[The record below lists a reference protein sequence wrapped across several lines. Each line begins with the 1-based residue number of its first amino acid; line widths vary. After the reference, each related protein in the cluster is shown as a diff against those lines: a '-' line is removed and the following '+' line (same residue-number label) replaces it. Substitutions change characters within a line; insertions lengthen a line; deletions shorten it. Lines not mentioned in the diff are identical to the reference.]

1 MKKTL
6 LILTA
11 ALALLLATASAALG
25 QSTGTISGI
34 VSDQSGA
41 IVAGANVRAQIPATN
56 YKRETTTATNG
67 FYRFNQLPVGV
78 YTIEV
83 EAAGFKKTVTR
94 EIALSVNDSLTL
106 DINLEVGQVSETV
119 TVSEAAAAV
128 NTETSVLGKTVD
140 NRTLNDLPSECRTVL
155 AYGQNNPNADLARTQ
170 ASKWVAD
177 KPAGPPP
184 PH

>member
-1 MKKTL
+1 MRTSAVNSFPAWKLQSWETGLFLRCTCPRRSHTPKPRFYSTSEDPMKKTL

-78 YTIEV
+78 YTIE
-83 EAAGFKKTVTR
+83 
-94 EIALSVNDSLTL
+94 
-106 DINLEVGQVSETV
+106 
-119 TVSEAAAAV
+119 
-128 NTETSVLGKTVD
+128 
-140 NRTLNDLPSECRTVL
+140 
-155 AYGQNNPNADLARTQ
+155 
-170 ASKWVAD
+170 
-177 KPAGPPP
+177 
-184 PH
+184 